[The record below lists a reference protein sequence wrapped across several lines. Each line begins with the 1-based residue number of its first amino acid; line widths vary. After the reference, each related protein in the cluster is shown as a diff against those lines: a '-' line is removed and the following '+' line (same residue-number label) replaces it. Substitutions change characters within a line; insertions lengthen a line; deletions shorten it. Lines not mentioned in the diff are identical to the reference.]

1 MTPRPLTETPALA
14 DLACRLLR
22 TPSAMLAMSEAEI
35 RQVVQRM
42 HLIHIPRGTV
52 VFREGAPDDPA
63 HLLLLLAGEV
73 VVETGHSAGVPASVL
88 GPGNIIGEMSLLDG
102 SPRSSTCTA
111 ASAVQAAGLSRE
123 ALEALVEQEP
133 RVGAKLMVAL
143 TNRMAERLRA
153 LADQLRLY
161 AQITPQDAP
170 TVRITLRPPADSPRA
185 DG

>member
-1 MTPRPLTETPALA
+1 MSTRPLSETPALA

-22 TPSAMLAMSEAEI
+22 TPSAMMAMNDAEI
-35 RQVVQRM
+35 RKVVERM
-42 HLIHIPRGTV
+42 HLINIPRGTV
-52 VFREGAPDDPA
+52 VFREGEPGDPA

-73 VVETGHSAGVPASVL
+73 IVETGHTVGVPASVL

-102 SPRSSTCTA
+102 SPRSSTCST

-123 ALEALVEQEP
+123 ALEALIEQEP
-133 RVGAKLMVAL
+133 RIGAKLMVAL
-143 TNRMAERLRA
+143 SNRMAERLRA

-170 TVRITLRPPADSPRA
+170 TVRMTIRPAGGLKVADR
-185 DG
+185 